1 MITTNT
7 LLFIVIVLLLIILI
21 LLSLP
26 LVKKL
31 FFNKHINMLDGD
43 KPFWED

>member
-7 LLFIVIVLLLIILI
+7 LLFIVIALLLIILI

-26 LVKKL
+26 LVKKN
-31 FFNKHINMLDGD
+31 FFQKHNTMLDED